1 MNGSHPAV
9 MREGF
14 PFVGAGVTAALLFAL
29 LGWPWA
35 AAAAG
40 VFALFCLWFFRNP
53 PRAIPGEEGAVV
65 SPGDGKVLGVE
76 PVTDPK
82 WISGEALKISVF
94 LNIIDV
100 HVNRTPIAG
109 KVLGVEYRR
118 GKFFNAS
125 FDKASLHNEANEI
138 CVEDD
143 RGRRVVFRQIA
154 GLVARRIVCYL
165 RPGDEVARGEI
176 MGLIRFGS
184 RVEIVVPAE
193 SRIAVKAG
201 DRIKGGN
208 SVVAW
213 LP

>member
-1 MNGSHPAV
+1 

-14 PFVGAGVTAALLFAL
+14 PFVGGGVVAAVIFAL
-29 LGWPWA
+29 PGYSTLAGI
-35 AAAAG
+35 AAG
-40 VFALFCLWFFRNP
+40 FAIFCLWFFRNP
-53 PRAIPGEEGAVV
+53 RREIPTDDGAVV

-76 PVTDPK
+76 TVDDQK
-82 WISGEALKISVF
+82 WLGGPARKISVF

-109 KVLGVEYRR
+109 KILGVEYRH

-125 FDKASLHNEANEI
+125 FDKASEANEANEI

-143 RGRRVVFRQIA
+143 CGRRVVFRQIA

-165 RPGDEVARGEI
+165 RPGDEVGRGEI

-184 RVEIVVPAE
+184 RVEIVVPLD

-201 DRIKGGN
+201 DRVRGGS
-208 SVVAW
+208 SVMAW

>member
-1 MNGSHPAV
+1 

-14 PFVGAGVTAALLFAL
+14 PFIGAGVTAAVVFAL
-29 LGWPWA
+29 LGWPL
-35 AAAAG
+35 AAG
-40 VFALFCLWFFRNP
+40 AAGAFALFCLCFFRNP
-53 PRAIPGEEGAVV
+53 RREIPTEAGAVV

-76 PVTDPK
+76 TVADRK
-82 WISGEALKISVF
+82 WIGGEARKISVF

-109 KVLGVEYRR
+109 KILGVDYRHGR
-118 GKFFNAS
+118 FFNAS
-125 FDKASLHNEANEI
+125 FDKASEANEANEV
-138 CVEDD
+138 CVEDE

-193 SRIAVKAG
+193 ARITVKAG
-201 DRIKGGN
+201 DRVRGGN

-213 LP
+213 LR